1 MCFTLQKVQEAAGT
15 VLYCT
20 VHEFYTVVRYFTL
33 IYNSIRRQQGTK
45 QKCTNNLHIDVVLY
59 FTAVSMGCRYCTILC
74 ICHTQGSDSLLQ
86 GWARY
91 CTVLYISFT
100 QWSGNLL
107 YSSLNWLQVLYYTVH
122 MSYTGIK

>member
-45 QKCTNNLHIDVVLY
+45 QKCTNNLHIDLQQYQWVAGTVLYCAYVIHRDPIAYFKAGQGIVLY
-59 FTAVSMGCRYCTILC
+59 FT
-74 ICHTQGSDSLLQ
+74 
-86 GWARY
+86 
-91 CTVLYISFT
+91 
-100 QWSGNLL
+100 
-107 YSSLNWLQVLYYTVH
+107 
-122 MSYTGIK
+122 